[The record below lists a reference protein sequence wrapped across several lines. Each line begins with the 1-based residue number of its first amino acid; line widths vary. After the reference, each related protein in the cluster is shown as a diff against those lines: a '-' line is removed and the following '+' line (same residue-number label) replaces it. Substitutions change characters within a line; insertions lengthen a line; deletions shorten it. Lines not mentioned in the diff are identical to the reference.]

1 MIPTLHT
8 PYKSTIIN
16 SYIISRCIYVYDMC
30 VLKYAITYVY
40 LHIHVYMFTYKICM
54 YVYVEHE
61 TGESIETGRFAS
73 I

>member
-1 MIPTLHT
+1 
-8 PYKSTIIN
+8 
-16 SYIISRCIYVYDMC
+16 MC